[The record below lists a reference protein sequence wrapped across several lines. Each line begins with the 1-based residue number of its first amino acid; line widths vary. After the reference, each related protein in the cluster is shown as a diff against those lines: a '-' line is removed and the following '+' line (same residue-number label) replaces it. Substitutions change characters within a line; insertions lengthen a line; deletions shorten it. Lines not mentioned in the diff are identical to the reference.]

1 MFIRF
6 LLWTVKY
13 DKIIYSFSTPKYDK
27 IPFLLNKKRKKKNT
41 HTYTTVEPAKDAW
54 LLAIL
59 KMCVPFWSVRA
70 RVVLK
75 STIGVFW
82 GRYRFFHSLLRSR
95 KGHWVKIR
103 SLKQSH
109 SPIRHNTDPVFHIT
123 LACEKSLIFLCKVT
137 ARETQARKRR
147 DKRRRIHYCNV
158 TSLYAIALAQIR
170 TRLILREKED
180 GKQCNTT
187 SKWPVKMD
195 ASNGKFKTIFWQ
207 QWWLVSYAIAT
218 QRAIN
223 TNPLIKNKAGTVE
236 RYKGLNSVS
245 NIAIAIL
252 KLYVQ

>member
-1 MFIRF
+1 
-6 LLWTVKY
+6 
-13 DKIIYSFSTPKYDK
+13 
-27 IPFLLNKKRKKKNT
+27 
-41 HTYTTVEPAKDAW
+41 
-54 LLAIL
+54 
-59 KMCVPFWSVRA
+59 MCVPFWSVRA
-70 RVVLK
+70 RVVSK
-75 STIGVFW
+75 STIGMFW
-82 GRYRFFHSLLRSR
+82 GCYRFFHSLLRSR
-95 KGHWVKIR
+95 KGNWVKIR

-109 SPIRHNTDPVFHIT
+109 SAIRHNTDPVFNTT
-123 LACEKSLIFLCKVT
+123 LACEKSLIFLCK
-137 ARETQARKRR
+137 ASERR
-147 DKRRRIHYCNV
+147 DKWRRIHYHNV

-207 QWWLVSYAIAT
+207 QRWPVSYAIAT

-252 KLYVQ
+252 KLYVK